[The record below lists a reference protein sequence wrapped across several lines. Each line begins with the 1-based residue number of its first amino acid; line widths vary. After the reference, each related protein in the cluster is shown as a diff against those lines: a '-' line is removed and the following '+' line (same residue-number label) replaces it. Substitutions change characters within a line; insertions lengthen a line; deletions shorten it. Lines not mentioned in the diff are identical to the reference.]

1 MKLFVIGKPLEHSM
15 SPIIQ
20 NYWLKKYS
28 KPYSYSKKEVN
39 KDYLPKIIDQIEE
52 RKIIGVNVTIPYKK
66 DIFNL
71 LVNLDKNAFYSKA
84 VNTIYKK
91 NDSVFGENTDG
102 AGFCKAL
109 EKEKNFKIKNKN
121 ILVLGCG
128 GASFGIVSELVNRN
142 AKTIVISN
150 RTKERSFEL
159 IENFRRSTTEFK
171 IMEWNKIEPG
181 PKTDL
186 IINTTSYGMKE
197 NQAIK
202 IDMKNLKNTTI
213 YSDIIYKPRKT
224 LTMKNFEK
232 NGFTTQNGLGMLIN
246 QAAESFRLWF
256 NINLTN
262 KDIIEAKELCEKAY

>member
-1 MKLFVIGKPLEHSM
+1 M
-15 SPIIQ
+15 
-20 NYWLKKYS
+20 
-28 KPYSYSKKEVN
+28 N

-202 IDMKNLKNTTI
+202 I
-213 YSDIIYKPRKT
+213 
-224 LTMKNFEK
+224 
-232 NGFTTQNGLGMLIN
+232 
-246 QAAESFRLWF
+246 
-256 NINLTN
+256 
-262 KDIIEAKELCEKAY
+262 

>member
-1 MKLFVIGKPLEHSM
+1 M
-15 SPIIQ
+15 
-20 NYWLKKYS
+20 
-28 KPYSYSKKEVN
+28 
-39 KDYLPKIIDQIEE
+39 
-52 RKIIGVNVTIPYKK
+52 
-66 DIFNL
+66 
-71 LVNLDKNAFYSKA
+71 NLDKNAFYSKA

-171 IMEWNKIEPG
+171 IMEWNKIEPC

-232 NGFTTQNGLGMLIN
+232 NGFSTQNGLGMLIN

-262 KDIIEAKELCEKAY
+262 KDIIEAKELCEKTY

>member
-1 MKLFVIGKPLEHSM
+1 M
-15 SPIIQ
+15 
-20 NYWLKKYS
+20 
-28 KPYSYSKKEVN
+28 
-39 KDYLPKIIDQIEE
+39 
-52 RKIIGVNVTIPYKK
+52 
-66 DIFNL
+66 
-71 LVNLDKNAFYSKA
+71 
-84 VNTIYKK
+84 
-91 NDSVFGENTDG
+91 
-102 AGFCKAL
+102 
-109 EKEKNFKIKNKN
+109 
-121 ILVLGCG
+121 
-128 GASFGIVSELVNRN
+128 
-142 AKTIVISN
+142 ISN

-232 NGFTTQNGLGMLIN
+232 NGFSTQNGLGMLNN